1 MYSTLPHFILGFH
14 GCDKSVA
21 DEIISHSNKHLER
34 STNEYDWLG
43 HGIYFWENNPSRA
56 LEYATLLKNHPER
69 MSKGKKPI
77 RTPAVVGAVIDLG
90 YCLNLLETHS
100 IGVVKQ
106 SYKILHD
113 LYKSSGSEMPRNLEA
128 KGSTDLLL
136 RKLDCA
142 VIEAVHTFNKED
154 EKQGYDTVRGMFIEG
169 DPIYDGAGI
178 YDKSHIQICVRTK
191 NCIKGYFHP
200 RRLDDYSD

>member
-1 MYSTLPHFILGFH
+1 MYSTLPHFVLGFH

-34 STNEYDWLG
+34 SNNEYDWLG
-43 HGIYFWENNPSRA
+43 HGIYFWENNPVRA
-56 LEYATLLKNHPER
+56 LEYATFLKDHPER
-69 MSKGKKPI
+69 LSKGKKKI
-77 RTPAVVGAVIDLG
+77 ATPAVVGAVIDLG

-106 SYKILHD
+106 SYKTLHD
-113 LYKSSGSEMPRNLEA
+113 LYKSSGLEMPQNLGA
-128 KGSTDLLL
+128 KGSKELLL

-142 VIEAVHTFNKED
+142 VIEAVHAFNKE
-154 EKQGYDTVRGMFIEG
+154 EKRTEYETVRGMFIEG
-169 DPIYDGAGI
+169 EPIYKGAGI
-178 YDKSHIQICVRTK
+178 FDKSHIQICVRNH

-200 RRLDDYSD
+200 RQFADFGD